1 MTEQNHPRTL
11 LAWQSMRARCTNKN
25 DASFKYYGER
35 GITICPEWAD
45 FKVFFADMGD
55 VPVGLSL
62 DRKDVDGNYCKSN
75 CRWATPTE
83 QARNKT
89 NTCWVTHAG
98 ETLSVTTWA
107 ERIGLSVSALRTRLA
122 KGRSVKAALTTPSQ
136 ATPNTWRG
144 PRGI

>member
-1 MTEQNHPRTL
+1 
-11 LAWQSMRARCTNKN
+11 MRARCTNQN
-25 DASFKYYGER
+25 DASYRYYGGR
-35 GITICPEWAD
+35 GITICPKWAD

-62 DRKDVDGNYCKSN
+62 DRKDVNGNYSKDN

-89 NTCWVTHAG
+89 NTSWLTYDG
-98 ETLSVTTWA
+98 ETLSITTWA

-122 KGRSVKAALTTPSQ
+122 KG
-136 ATPNTWRG
+136 
-144 PRGI
+144 